1 MTTAIVV
8 EDEAPQ
14 REELLA
20 MLAKLWPELDVVQ
33 VCSDGLQA
41 IDAIAEY
48 DPDVLFLDI
57 RIPGISGL
65 EIGKRV
71 AATGETA
78 IVFTTAYD
86 HYAVEAF
93 NQRAVDYLL
102 KPIQTDRLH
111 ECIARLKTRFASSD
125 NASRAASDQREA
137 IATIDN
143 SEAKAE
149 PLRWIMANVV
159 DAIKM
164 VSVDDVLFFQSQ
176 DKYTRVVTPNLD
188 THIRT
193 PLKELIQ
200 GLDEQLFWV
209 IHRSAIVR
217 VDAIDKVTRDD
228 SGRLF
233 VKMKYCNETL
243 PVSLAYQ
250 GRFKTM

>member
-1 MTTAIVV
+1 MTTAIIV

-20 MLAKLWPELDVVQ
+20 MLTKVWPELNIVQ

-41 IDAIAEY
+41 IDAIAEHQ
-48 DPDVLFLDI
+48 PDVLFLDI

-71 AATGETA
+71 VATSDTS

-102 KPIQTDRLH
+102 KPIQMDRLQDCV
-111 ECIARLKTRFASSD
+111 ERLKARAITNDGA
-125 NASRAASDQREA
+125 AQAASDQREA
-137 IATIDN
+137 LAEID
-143 SEAKAE
+143 SEAKAD
-149 PLRWIMANVV
+149 PLRWIMANVAE
-159 DAIKM
+159 AIKM

-228 SGRLF
+228 AGRLF

-250 GRFKTM
+250 ARFKTM